1 MYVYNEVKK
10 HTLYSI
16 YKTFGKG
23 ILKIME
29 SFIKIVGP
37 VQYVERRTKD
47 SESRTTSKSETPA
60 ESQTPQSPET
70 HNKSPAS
77 QSKTPAKSQTPESE
91 TSKSQTLPSIQSAS
105 LQSGAPQPST
115 PAPHPGCPAQLPTGG
130 AAAVEHHW
138 HITCRDGLNGKR
150 NRVRCRKAAADW

>member
-60 ESQTPQSPET
+60 ESQTSQSPET

-91 TSKSQTLPSIQSAS
+91 TS
-105 LQSGAPQPST
+105 
-115 PAPHPGCPAQLPTGG
+115 
-130 AAAVEHHW
+130 
-138 HITCRDGLNGKR
+138 
-150 NRVRCRKAAADW
+150 